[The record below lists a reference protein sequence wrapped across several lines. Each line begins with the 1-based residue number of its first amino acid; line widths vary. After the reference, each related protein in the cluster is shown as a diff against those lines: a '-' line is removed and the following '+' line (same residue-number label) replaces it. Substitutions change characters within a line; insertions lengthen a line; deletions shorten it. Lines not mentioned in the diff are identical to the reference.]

1 MHTAWPQLFRA
12 GVTVGLLALAGAAA
26 GCGPSLRV
34 RTDYDP
40 EVSFKSLHLYAWI
53 DSNGVR
59 TDTTVSPFLERR
71 LRRAVD
77 RHLADLG
84 FVVTAFGNPDFLVT
98 AIVVGPAEQES
109 RWRTWTSA
117 PCGPLVT
124 FGIGVGYPYGYGM
137 HHHHWSWP
145 TPYFR
150 QPWGYVCSYQVG
162 YGYLWLPVY
171 EHPAERLAGTLM
183 IDVLDPLTKEL
194 VWRGSAEGVVFADRQ
209 QAPAQEELDDIV
221 GQILRE
227 FPPGVRR

>member
-1 MHTAWPQLFRA
+1 MYTAWQQLVRSSVA
-12 GVTVGLLALAGAAA
+12 AGLLALAGTAS

-40 EVSFKSLHLYAWI
+40 EVSFKSFHVYAWT

-71 LRRAVD
+71 IRRAVD
-77 RHLADLG
+77 RYLADRG
-84 FVVTAFGNPDFLVT
+84 FVATVFGNPDFLVT
-98 AIVVGPAEQES
+98 AFVVGPAEQDT
-109 RWRTWTSA
+109 RWRTWRTA
-117 PCGPLVT
+117 PCGPVVT
-124 FGIGVGYPYGYGM
+124 FGYGVGYPYGYSV
-137 HHHHWSWP
+137 HHHRWNWP

-171 EHPAERLAGTLM
+171 EEPVERLAGTLM
-183 IDVLDPLTKEL
+183 IDVLDPLTNEL
-194 VWRGSAEGVVFADRQ
+194 VWRGSAEGAVFAGGQ
-209 QAPAQEELDDIV
+209 QAPTQEELDDIV

-227 FPPGVRR
+227 FPPGTRH